1 MSKDTDAYYKRW
13 HRNMWTGSSSAINW
27 NTSPT
32 GGLSLTWRITAGC
45 RRFILIVSISKL
57 GDLWRMVP
65 PLQMFSAAS
74 ASYVDQ
80 ILKGASPGKLP
91 IYLASRF
98 ELLINLTTAK
108 SLGLSIPPSLLL
120 LTADEVTE

>member
-1 MSKDTDAYYKRW
+1 VYPYRE
-13 HRNMWTGSSSAINW
+13 HFEV
-27 NTSPT
+27 
-32 GGLSLTWRITAGC
+32 GGLMAYGPSLADVF
-45 RRFILIVSISKL
+45 RRL
-57 GDLWRMVP
+57 
-65 PLQMFSAAS
+65 

-120 LTADEVTE
+120 TADEVAE